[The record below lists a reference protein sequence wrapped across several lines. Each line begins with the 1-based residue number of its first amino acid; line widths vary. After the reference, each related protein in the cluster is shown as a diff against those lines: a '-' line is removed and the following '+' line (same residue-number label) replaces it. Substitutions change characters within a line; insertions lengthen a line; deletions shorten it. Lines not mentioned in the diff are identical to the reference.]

1 MPGVN
6 VVAATRVAE
15 RARQAIKQEA
25 FVMATSG
32 QVINITTSIGLAA
45 RRDDND
51 PHQLY
56 RRAYQALYRS
66 KAEGRNRV
74 SADAA

>member
-1 MPGVN
+1 MPGDN